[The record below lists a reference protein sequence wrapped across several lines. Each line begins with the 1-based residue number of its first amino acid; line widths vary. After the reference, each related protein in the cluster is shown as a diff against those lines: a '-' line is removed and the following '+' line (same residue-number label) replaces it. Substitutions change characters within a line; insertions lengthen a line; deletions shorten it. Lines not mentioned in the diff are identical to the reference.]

1 MTDDSIIIEDA
12 NNNQRLAG
20 GSEDS
25 PVQVPDSS
33 PIRVG
38 SQSTEPASSPI
49 QITTRLPSLRERFS
63 YTPSSSLGTKFLQ
76 EPLAPPKG
84 ALSSDLK
91 RSFMALK
98 NKFPHL
104 SQATVLS
111 ALKTKGSLREAAAYL
126 SSLPQGVG
134 SKPSDGYPKGVA
146 QIVSPQKI
154 VLSSSSPIK
163 PENDVLSSKVKL
175 QKASSILQRYGNAQ
189 TKREPEPAP
198 VKKRKLVRGT
208 RDSKREATTLS
219 DSDNELIVLDDEEPE
234 EVDDDSMEESEVEEP
249 VDLEFDEKVLHFLN
263 TGEKRD
269 VVDIAGVPPSVAQA
283 LIDSRPFKSLEE
295 VESFDFAEKENSA
308 SAQKKRV
315 MKKKAAG
322 EKILET
328 TIKKL
333 KGYAAVDSLI
343 KKCQTHGNSITQA
356 IHKWGA
362 EVYNDKG
369 ELEIVDIDVK
379 SEQSDDD
386 MSDRTL
392 FSNENSQNKNESYEA
407 LTSDD
412 DMEDRE
418 FTLKMS
424 KSSGRPRGRPPL
436 VKVDYYRHKP
446 KLMADGFELKNYQI
460 VGMNWLNLLYQ
471 KRLSCILAD
480 EMGLGKTLQVIAF
493 LTYLKQQSLSG
504 PHLVIVPSS
513 TLENWLREFQKFSPS
528 LKVIPYYGSQSAR
541 AELREE
547 LMYNSDYDV
556 LVTTYTLATG
566 HKYDQSFLRSRNFN
580 VIVYDEGHMLKNSN
594 SDRYAKLMKLGA
606 RFRLLLTGT
615 PLQNNLRELISL
627 LAFILPGIFHEKRE
641 DLLVLFDQKA
651 STKSTHKRET
661 EDGDTDDEENYNPLL
676 SQQAI
681 TNARAMMAPF
691 VLRRKKDQVMQHL
704 PAKHHHIEYCDLDEY
719 QKDVYQQEIQKAR
732 EAKAER
738 ERRKLMSPD
747 ELRKLPKASMS
758 LSASNV
764 VMQLR
769 KAALHPLLFRT
780 HYQDSKLKKMSR
792 DIMKSDDYY
801 NANREYIF
809 EDMQVMSDFE
819 LNRLCHT
826 YSKQLASFQ
835 LDNEAY
841 YQSGKVR
848 KMLQL
853 IDKVTEKGEKVLV
866 FSLFTQV
873 LDILEMVL
881 SLNQIKFLRL
891 DGQTSVD
898 ERQGII
904 DKFYEADEVPVML
917 LSTKAG
923 GFGINLVCA
932 NNVII
937 FDQSFNPHD
946 DKQAEDRAHRVGQ
959 TKEVNVYRI
968 ICRDTIEENIL
979 QLAQNKLQLDDS
991 MMSGDDDKAAKAVE
1005 CMLFSE

>member
-1 MTDDSIIIEDA
+1 MSDDSIAIEDISMEKDDVGRSK
-12 NNNQRLAG
+12 N
-20 GSEDS
+20 S

-33 PIRVG
+33 PIRVR

-63 YTPSSSLGTKFLQ
+63 YTPTNTLSSRISP
-76 EPLAPPKG
+76 EPLAAPKG
-84 ALSSDLK
+84 GLSSDLR
-91 RSFMALK
+91 RSFTALK
-98 NKFPHL
+98 NRFPHL
-104 SQATVLS
+104 SPATTLS

-126 SSLPQGVG
+126 SSLPKNIQPARDTE
-134 SKPSDGYPKGVA
+134 SYPKGVA
-146 QIVSPQKI
+146 KIVSPQKI
-154 VLSSSSPIK
+154 VLSSSSPSK
-163 PENDVLSSKVKL
+163 EDNDLFSSKVKL
-175 QKASSILQRYGNAQ
+175 DKSGSILQRYGGQVKKDNDLI
-189 TKREPEPAP
+189 P

-208 RDSKREATTLS
+208 RDQKPSVVTIS
-219 DSDNELIVLDDEEPE
+219 DSEELEPVVLDDEEPE
-234 EVDDDSMEESEVEEP
+234 EVDDDSMEESEAEDV
-249 VDLEFDEKVLHFLN
+249 VDLEFDEKVLNFLN

-269 VVDIAGVPPSVAQA
+269 IVDIAGVLPSVAQI
-283 LIDSRPFKSLEE
+283 LIDKRPFKSLEAIE
-295 VESFDFAEKENSA
+295 TMDFAEKESTPTT
-308 SAQKKRV
+308 QKKKV
-315 MKKKAAG
+315 VKKKPVG
-322 EKILET
+322 ERIVET
-328 TIKKL
+328 TVKKM

-343 KKCQTHGNSITQA
+343 KKCQTYGNSITHS

-362 EVYNDKG
+362 EVHNNKG
-369 ELEIVDIDVK
+369 ELEIVEIDMK
-379 SEQSDDD
+379 SEQSDDNN
-386 MSDRTL
+386 SDKTL
-392 FSNENSQNKNESYEA
+392 FSNENSQAKNESYEA
-407 LTSDD
+407 FTSDD

-418 FTLKMS
+418 FTLKMTRTS
-424 KSSGRPRGRPPL
+424 TRPRGRPPV
-436 VKVDYYRHKP
+436 VKVDYFKSKP
-446 KLMADGFELKNYQI
+446 KLMADDFEMKNYQI

-480 EMGLGKTLQVIAF
+480 EMGLGKTLQVVAF
-493 LTYLKQQSLSG
+493 LTFLKQQSLEG

-528 LKVIPYYGSQSAR
+528 LKVVPYYGSQNAR

-547 LMYNSDYDV
+547 LMYNNDYDV

-594 SDRYAKLMKLGA
+594 SDRYTKLMKLGA

-627 LAFILPGIFHEKRE
+627 LAFILPGIFNEKRE

-661 EDGDTDDEENYNPLL
+661 EEDAEDEEDNYNPLL

-704 PAKHHHIEYCDLDEY
+704 PAKHHFTEYCELDEY
-719 QKDVYQQEIQKAR
+719 QKTVYQEEIQKAR
-732 EAKAER
+732 DSKAER
-738 ERRKLMSPD
+738 ERRKLLSPE
-747 ELRKLPKASMS
+747 ELKKLPKSEVP
-758 LSASNV
+758 LSSSNV

-780 HYQDSKLKKMSR
+780 HYKDSKLRKMSG

-826 YSKQLASFQ
+826 YAKQLAAYQ
-835 LDNEAY
+835 LDSESY
-841 YQSGKVR
+841 YESGKVK
-848 KMLQL
+848 KMLEL
-853 IDKVTEKGEKVLV
+853 IDQVIKKGEKVLV

-881 SLNQIKFLRL
+881 SLNHIKFLRL
-891 DGQTSVD
+891 DGQTAVD
-898 ERQGII
+898 ERQAII
-904 DKFYEADEVPVML
+904 DKFYDAEEVPVML

-991 MMSGDDDKAAKAVE
+991 MMSSSEDKVAKTVE
-1005 CMLFSE
+1005 SMILS